1 MIRPFIENGRLLLL
15 TVALLLTAAL
25 AALQTLPR
33 TEDPQLTSR
42 FASVVTHFPGASAER
57 VEALVSEPIEN
68 RLRAQSEI
76 KLIESSSRP
85 GLSIINLELKDEVS
99 DVEPVW
105 SRVRDRLAD
114 LAAGLPAGASAP
126 KLDDEKGYPFTRL
139 VNVVWRGPGQPQL
152 DRLARYSAELER
164 RARQLPGTEYV
175 ERVGAPQEEIE
186 VRFDP
191 LALSA
196 SGMSGEQ
203 LAQALSGADAKVAA
217 GELQGSHNRFQVEI
231 RGALDTLERIRQI
244 PLRTGEQGQ
253 TLRLGDLAEVRRT
266 LHQPESQLAFANGER
281 AVVVGLRMA
290 QDHRIDLWSARVD
303 TMLAQLQQ
311 DLPDNIGLVTS
322 FDQQRYTDQRLD
334 TLLIN
339 IVQGFLIIVAV
350 LLVTLGVKAAIIVA
364 LSLPLTVAFSFACM
378 NLINLPIHQMSV
390 TGLVVALGIMVDNA
404 IVMAD
409 RVQYQ
414 RRHGM
419 AMSAA
424 ALEAIGHLWLPLLG
438 STLTTM
444 LAFMPIILMPGPAGE
459 FVGGIAWA
467 VICSL
472 LGSYLIAHT
481 LVAGLA
487 ARWIGSDQGGRW
499 YQDGLHLPRVSA
511 RFQQSLAMALA
522 HPWRTLLLVSLLPLL
537 GFWVAGRL
545 TEQFFPP
552 ADRDMIHIEASLSP
566 QASLART
573 RELALG
579 ISAELASLPE
589 LVRQDWVVGDNAP
602 SFYYNLVPRKQG
614 RADYAQGMITL
625 QDADAAERLIPQL
638 QQRLDATFPEAQILV
653 RKLEQGPPFNAPV
666 ELRLF
671 GPDLEQLHRLGEELR
686 SLLANTPTVVQTR
699 ATLQAGAPKLWLQVD
714 EEAARLAGMSL
725 TDVASRLAGALDGRL
740 GGTVLE
746 GTESIPVRVRLAEPL
761 RQDPDALLNVPLS
774 LTGTGQQGVANL
786 TLRALATPE
795 LLPSWGEI
803 SRRDG
808 ERVNVLEAYLAVGVL
823 PQTVLE
829 QVKERLAAKA
839 LALPPGYRLEFG
851 GEAAKRDESVG
862 NLMAHVSLVAV
873 LLVAVLVL
881 SFNSFRLA
889 GIVTLVA
896 IQSAGLGLL
905 WVWLLGYPFGFT
917 VIIALLGLMG
927 LAINA
932 AIVILAELKAD
943 PLAQQGNL
951 PQIRDLVAGCS
962 RHIVS
967 TTITTVGGFIPLLLG
982 GGGFWPPFA
991 IAIAGGTALA
1001 TLLSF
1006 YFVPVAFVL
1015 FNRRR
1020 PDPVQESCNAQDQL
1034 SG

>member
-1 MIRPFIENGRLLLL
+1 MIRPLIGPLINNARVQLL

-25 AALQTLPR
+25 VALQTLPR
-33 TEDPQLTSR
+33 TEDPPLTSR
-42 FASVVTHFPGASAER
+42 FASVVTYLPGASAER
-57 VEALVSEPIEN
+57 VEALVSEPLEN

-76 KLIESSSRP
+76 KLVESSSRP
-85 GLSIINLELKDEVS
+85 GISIINLELNDEIN
-99 DVEPVW
+99 DVEPIW

-114 LAAGLPAGASAP
+114 LTSTLPNGASAP

-139 VNVVWRGPGQPQL
+139 VNVVWRGPGEPQL

-186 VRFDP
+186 ARFDP

-196 SGMSGEQ
+196 SGLSSEQ
-203 LAQALSGADAKVAA
+203 LAQALSGADAKVPA
-217 GELQGSHNRFQVEI
+217 GELQGRHHRIGVEI

-253 TLRLGDLAEVRRT
+253 TLRLGDLANVQRT
-266 LHQPESQLAFANGER
+266 LYQPERQLAFANGER

-290 QDHRIDLWSARVD
+290 PDHRIDLWSDRVD
-303 TMLAQLQQ
+303 SMLTTLQQ
-311 DLPDNIGLVTS
+311 DLPDNIGLITS

-334 TLLIN
+334 TLLLN
-339 IVQGFLIIVAV
+339 IVQGFFIIVAV
-350 LLVTLGVKAAIIVA
+350 LLVTLGAKAAIIVA

-438 STLTTM
+438 STLTTL

-487 ARWIGSDQGGRW
+487 ARWISGKPGGRW
-499 YQDGLHLPRVSA
+499 YQDGLHLPAVNV
-511 RFQQSLAMALA
+511 RFVQSITLALT

-537 GFWVAGRL
+537 GFWAATRL

-566 QASLART
+566 QASLERT
-573 RELALG
+573 RALAQGIATELAH
-579 ISAELASLPE
+579 LPE
-589 LVRQDWVVGDNAP
+589 LIRQDWVVGDNAP

-614 RADYAQGMITL
+614 QADYAQGMITL

-638 QQRLDATFPEAQILV
+638 QQRLDARFPAAQILV

-671 GPDLEQLHRLGEELR
+671 GPDLEQLHRLGETIR
-686 SLLANTPTVVQTR
+686 SLLANIPDVVQTR

-714 EEAARLAGMSL
+714 EEAALLAGMSL
-725 TDVASRLAGALDGRL
+725 TDVASQLAGALDGRV

-746 GTESIPVRVRLAEPL
+746 GTESIPVRVRLAEPM
-761 RQDPDALLNVPLS
+761 RSDPDALLNLPLS
-774 LTGTGQQGVANL
+774 LTSTGQQGAANL
-786 TLRALATPE
+786 TLRALANPT
-795 LLPSWGEI
+795 LLPSWTEI
-803 SRRDG
+803 SRR
-808 ERVNVLEAYLAVGVL
+808 
-823 PQTVLE
+823 
-829 QVKERLAAKA
+829 
-839 LALPPGYRLEFG
+839 
-851 GEAAKRDESVG
+851 
-862 NLMAHVSLVAV
+862 
-873 LLVAVLVL
+873 
-881 SFNSFRLA
+881 
-889 GIVTLVA
+889 
-896 IQSAGLGLL
+896 
-905 WVWLLGYPFGFT
+905 
-917 VIIALLGLMG
+917 
-927 LAINA
+927 
-932 AIVILAELKAD
+932 
-943 PLAQQGNL
+943 
-951 PQIRDLVAGCS
+951 
-962 RHIVS
+962 
-967 TTITTVGGFIPLLLG
+967 
-982 GGGFWPPFA
+982 
-991 IAIAGGTALA
+991 
-1001 TLLSF
+1001 
-1006 YFVPVAFVL
+1006 
-1015 FNRRR
+1015 
-1020 PDPVQESCNAQDQL
+1020 
-1034 SG
+1034 

>member
-1 MIRPFIENGRLLLL
+1 MIRPLIGPLINNARVQLL

-25 AALQTLPR
+25 VALQTLPR
-33 TEDPQLTSR
+33 TEDPPLTSR
-42 FASVVTHFPGASAER
+42 FASVVTYLPGASAER
-57 VEALVSEPIEN
+57 VEALVSEPLEN

-76 KLIESSSRP
+76 KLVESSSRP
-85 GLSIINLELKDEVS
+85 GISIINLELNDEIN
-99 DVEPVW
+99 DVEPIW

-114 LAAGLPAGASAP
+114 LTSTLPNGASAP

-139 VNVVWRGPGQPQL
+139 VNVVWRGLGEPQL

-164 RARQLPGTEYV
+164 QARQLPGTEYV

-186 VRFDP
+186 ARFDP

-196 SGMSGEQ
+196 SGLSSEQ
-203 LAQALSGADAKVAA
+203 LAQALSGADAKVPA
-217 GELQGSHNRFQVEI
+217 GELQGRHHRIGVEI
-231 RGALDTLERIRQI
+231 RGALDTLEQIRQI

-253 TLRLGDLAEVRRT
+253 TLRLGDLANVQRT
-266 LHQPESQLAFANGER
+266 LYQPERQLAFANGER

-290 QDHRIDLWSARVD
+290 PDHRIDLWSDRVD
-303 TMLAQLQQ
+303 SMLATLQQ
-311 DLPDNIGLVTS
+311 DLPDNIGLITS

-334 TLLIN
+334 TLLLN
-339 IVQGFLIIVAV
+339 IVQGFFIIVAV
-350 LLVTLGVKAAIIVA
+350 LLVTLGAKAAIIVA

-390 TGLVVALGIMVDNA
+390 TGLVVAFGIMVDNA

-438 STLTTM
+438 STLTTL

-487 ARWIGSDQGGRW
+487 ARWISGKPGGRW
-499 YQDGLHLPRVSA
+499 YQDGLHLPAVNA
-511 RFQQSLAMALA
+511 RFVQSITLALT

-537 GFWVAGRL
+537 GFWAATRL

-566 QASLART
+566 PASLERT
-573 RELALG
+573 RALAQGIATELAH
-579 ISAELASLPE
+579 LPE
-589 LVRQDWVVGDNAP
+589 LIRQDWVVGDNAP
-602 SFYYNLVPRKQG
+602 NFYYNLVPRKQG

-638 QQRLDATFPEAQILV
+638 QQRLDARFPAAQILV

-671 GPDLEQLHRLGEELR
+671 GPDLEQLHHLGETIR
-686 SLLANTPTVVQTR
+686 SLLANTQDVVQTR
-699 ATLQAGAPKLWLQVD
+699 ATLQAGAPKLWLEVD
-714 EEAARLAGMSL
+714 EEAAQLAGMSL
-725 TDVASRLAGALDGRL
+725 TDVASQLAGALDGRV

-746 GTESIPVRVRLAEPL
+746 GTQSIPVRVRLAEPM
-761 RQDPDALLNVPLS
+761 RSDPDALLNLPLS
-774 LTGTGQQGVANL
+774 LTSTGQQGAANL
-786 TLRALATPE
+786 TLRALANPT
-795 LLPSWGEI
+795 LLPSWTEI

-823 PQTVLE
+823 PQTALE
-829 QVKERLAAKA
+829 RVKVQLAAHP
-839 LALPPGYRLEFG
+839 LVLPPGYRLEFG
-851 GEAAKRDESVG
+851 GEAA
-862 NLMAHVSLVAV
+862 
-873 LLVAVLVL
+873 
-881 SFNSFRLA
+881 
-889 GIVTLVA
+889 
-896 IQSAGLGLL
+896 
-905 WVWLLGYPFGFT
+905 
-917 VIIALLGLMG
+917 
-927 LAINA
+927 
-932 AIVILAELKAD
+932 
-943 PLAQQGNL
+943 
-951 PQIRDLVAGCS
+951 
-962 RHIVS
+962 
-967 TTITTVGGFIPLLLG
+967 
-982 GGGFWPPFA
+982 
-991 IAIAGGTALA
+991 
-1001 TLLSF
+1001 
-1006 YFVPVAFVL
+1006 
-1015 FNRRR
+1015 
-1020 PDPVQESCNAQDQL
+1020 
-1034 SG
+1034 